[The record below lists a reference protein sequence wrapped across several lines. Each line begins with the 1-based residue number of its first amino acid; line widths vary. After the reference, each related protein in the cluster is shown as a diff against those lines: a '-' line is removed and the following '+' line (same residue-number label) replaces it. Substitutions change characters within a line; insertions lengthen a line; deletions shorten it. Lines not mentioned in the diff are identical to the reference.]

1 MRRRLRR
8 SVRSMTVLPL
18 RYVGYPQ
25 SVDVANVVVDGSPN
39 AATVLVLS
47 HWPGMSSPAGT
58 EADTSCQM
66 VFRYL
71 DQGAA
76 LHGDA
81 RTVTNNHF
89 DQDGLA
95 GIYPLTDPEDG
106 MRRREQL
113 EALAI
118 AGDFGVASDR
128 ASARVSMAVSA
139 LADPET
145 SPLALPDDYDEA
157 CVVLY
162 EHALAVLPRW
172 LDDPARCRDLWADED
187 AELDAAE
194 AALASGAVHID
205 EHPDVDLAVV
215 TLPDDGRSEGH
226 RFAGRR
232 FGGIHPMA
240 IHAATERS
248 VLLIIDP
255 AEGRHH
261 LTCRYEGWVQF
272 RSRRI
277 RARVDLRPLAER
289 LTAEEPGRAT
299 WWATAP
305 SDLTPEVAT
314 DGDAPG
320 SDLDSEH
327 VANEVV
333 RFLAD
338 APPAWDPYAR

>member
-1 MRRRLRR
+1 M
-8 SVRSMTVLPL
+8 VTPL
-18 RYVGYPQ
+18 RYAGYSQ

-39 AATVLVLS
+39 AGTLLVLS
-47 HWPGMSSPAGT
+47 HWPGMTSPTGV

-76 LHGDA
+76 LHDDA

-106 MRRREQL
+106 MRRRAQL
-113 EALAI
+113 EALAA

-128 ASARVSMAVSA
+128 NSARISMAVSA

-145 SPLALPDDYDEA
+145 SPLTLPDDYDEA

-162 EHALAVLPRW
+162 EHALATLPLW
-172 LDDPARCRDLWADED
+172 LDDPERCRELWADED
-187 AELDAAE
+187 AVLDAAE
-194 AALASGAVHID
+194 AVLAAGEVRIQ
-205 EHPDVDLAVV
+205 EHPEVDLAVV
-215 TLPDDGRSEGH
+215 TLPVNGRSTGH

-232 FGGIHPMA
+232 FSGIHPMA
-240 IHAATERS
+240 LHAATERS
-248 VLLIIDP
+248 VLLLLDP
-255 AEGRHH
+255 VDGRHH

-277 RARVDLRPLAER
+277 RPRPDLTPLAER
-289 LTAEEPGRAT
+289 FTAEEPGRAT
-299 WWATAP
+299 WWSTAP
-305 SDLTPEVAT
+305 SDLTPELAT
-314 DGDAPG
+314 DAQGPG
-320 SDLDSEH
+320 SDLDRQR
-327 VANEVV
+327 VTTEVI
-333 RFLAD
+333 RFLAE
-338 APPAWDPYAR
+338 APPAWDPYAH

>member
-1 MRRRLRR
+1 MA
-8 SVRSMTVLPL
+8 MTPL
-18 RYVGYPQ
+18 RYAGYKE

-39 AATVLVLS
+39 AGTVLVLS
-47 HWPGMSSPAGT
+47 HWPGMTSPAGV

-71 DQGAA
+71 DRGAA

-95 GIYPLTDPEDG
+95 GIYRLTDPGDG
-106 MRRREQL
+106 MRRRAQL
-113 EALAI
+113 EALAG

-128 ASARVSMAVSA
+128 SSARISMAVSA

-145 SPLALPDDYDEA
+145 SPLTLPDDYDEA

-172 LDDPARCRDLWADED
+172 LDEPDRCRPLWADDD

-194 AALASGAVHID
+194 AALAAGAVRIQ
-205 EHPDVDLAVV
+205 EHPAVDLAVV
-215 TLPDDGRSEGH
+215 TLRVNGRSTGH
-226 RFAGRR
+226 RFAGRQFR
-232 FGGIHPMA
+232 GIHPMA
-240 IHAATERS
+240 LHAATERS
-248 VLLIIDP
+248 VLLIVDP

-277 RARVDLRPLAER
+277 RPRPDLAPLAER
-289 LTAEEPGRAT
+289 LTAEEPGGAT
-299 WWATAP
+299 WWSTAP
-305 SDLTPEVAT
+305 SNLTPEVAT
-314 DGDAPG
+314 DAHGPG
-320 SDLDSEH
+320 SDLDCQH
-327 VANEVV
+327 VATEAI
-333 RFLAD
+333 RYLAD
-338 APPAWDPYAR
+338 APPAWDPYPH